1 MIRGAAANALRKK
14 QPSQRRPA
22 KSPVK
27 SEGLRESGDHF
38 VKEGLYDS
46 EKSTPSLVPFDIEK
60 AFRVKFSEVKNGNE
74 ECVYYKD
81 DEDRFTQR

>member
-38 VKEGLYDS
+38 IKEGLYDS
-46 EKSTPSLVPFDIEK
+46 DKLSPKLAPFDIEQ
-60 AFRVKFSEVKNGNE
+60 AFRVKFSKIKSGNE
-74 ECVYYKD
+74 EWVYYKD